1 MYSETLAMHEVEIMM
16 RLVERL
22 QKPIFI
28 LHDCLICQQ
37 DDALDVGKELQKQYV
52 SYCREK
58 GWTSIEPAFSIEIN
72 GKEKYVV
79 SGHINPY

>member
-1 MYSETLAMHEVEIMM
+1 M

-37 DDALDVGKELQKQYV
+37 DDALDVGKELQKEYV
-52 SYCREK
+52 IYCREK
-58 GWTSIEPAFSIEIN
+58 GWTPIEPAFSIETD
-72 GKEKYVV
+72 GKEERLV
-79 SGHINPY
+79 SGQRKPY